1 MKKIQCLLLA
11 IVFLLSAAGLAGCG
25 GGTPP
30 PAPAKPATPAAAVI
44 TMKLGHFANATHP
57 GNLAAKQ
64 FAENVEKRTNGAV
77 KIAIYPD
84 NQLGSPPELLEQ
96 NILGAIDMSLG
107 TQGSLDKYSKKFAV
121 VMLPFIFRDYA
132 HAYKVLDGP
141 FVPWASP
148 DLEKQGLVFLANWD
162 YGFRNL
168 TNNVRPIEKPDDV
181 KGLKLRTPPEI
192 QLQSAMEALG
202 ANVTKIAFPELFM
215 AMKQGVVDGQ
225 ENPLAVIF
233 FNKYYEAQKHLAIT
247 NHVYNSMVHVIS
259 KKSWDKLNPDQQKIV
274 KEESKSAG
282 ELMRKQIQSE
292 EKDLIK
298 KLEAAGM
305 KVTYPN
311 QAEFKAK
318 MGPAYEKNS
327 AYAGKE
333 NVDEFVK
340 MADSVK

>member
-1 MKKIQCLLLA
+1 MKKISCLFLSLVVLA
-11 IVFLLSAAGLAGCG
+11 SALGLAGCG
-25 GGTPP
+25 KSTSPEP
-30 PAPAKPATPAAAVI
+30 AKTAAPAASI

-64 FAENVEKRTNGAV
+64 FAENVEKRTKGAI
-77 KIAIYPD
+77 KISVYPD

-107 TQGSLDKYSKKFAV
+107 TQGSLDKYSKKFAA
-121 VMLPFIFRDYA
+121 VMLPFIFKDYA

-141 FVPWASP
+141 FMKWAAP
-148 DLEKQGLVFLANWD
+148 DLEKHGLVFLANWE

-168 TNNVRPIEKPDDV
+168 TNNARPIEKPDDV

-202 ANVTKIAFPELFM
+202 GNVTKIAFPELFM
-215 AMKQGVVDGQ
+215 ALKQGVVDGQ
-225 ENPLAVIF
+225 ENPLAVIY
-233 FNKYYEAQKHLAIT
+233 FNKYYEAQKYLAIT

-259 KKSWDKLNPDQQKIV
+259 KKVWDKLTPEQQKII
-274 KEESKSAG
+274 KEESIAAG
-282 ELMRKQIQSE
+282 AMMRKQIQAE

-298 KLEAAGM
+298 KLEEKGM

-318 MGPAYEKNS
+318 MKPAYDKI
-327 AYAGKE
+327 ATYAGKE
-333 NVDEFVK
+333 NVDAFVK
-340 MADSVK
+340 MAEETK

>member
-1 MKKIQCLLLA
+1 MKKIQCSLLV
-11 IVFLLSAAGLAGCG
+11 IVFLLSAVGLSGCG
-25 GGTPP
+25 GSTSPQ
-30 PAPAKPATPAAAVI
+30 PAKPAAPASAPI
-44 TMKLGHFANATHP
+44 LMKLGHFANDTHP

-64 FAENVEKRTNGAV
+64 FAENVEKRTKGAV
-77 KIAIYPD
+77 KITVYPN

-121 VMLPFIFRDYA
+121 VMLPFIFKDYQ

-141 FVPWASP
+141 FVPWAAP
-148 DLEKQGLVFLANWD
+148 DLDKQGLVFLSNWD

-168 TNNVRPIEKPDDV
+168 TNNVRPIEKADDV

-202 ANVTKIAFPELFM
+202 GNVTKIAFPELFM

-233 FNKYYEAQKHLAIT
+233 FNKYYEAQKYLAIT

-259 KKSWDKLNPDQQKIV
+259 KKTWDKLTPDQQKIF
-274 KEESKSAG
+274 KEESKLAG
-282 ELMRKQIQSE
+282 ELMRKKIQSE

-298 KLEAAGM
+298 KLEEKGM

-311 QAEFKAK
+311 QADFKAK
-318 MGPAYEKNS
+318 MGPAYEKIGS
-327 AYAGKE
+327 YAGKE
-333 NVDEFVK
+333 NVGAFVK

>member
-1 MKKIQCLLLA
+1 MKKIQCLLLV
-11 IVFLLSAAGLAGCG
+11 IVFLLSAAGLSGCG
-25 GGTPP
+25 KSTAPEP
-30 PAPAKPATPAAAVI
+30 AKSSAPAATI

-64 FAENVEKRTNGAV
+64 FSENVEKRTNGAI
-77 KIAIYPD
+77 KITVYPD

-121 VMLPFIFRDYA
+121 VMLPFIFKDYQ

-141 FVPWASP
+141 FIPWAAP
-148 DLEKQGLVFLANWD
+148 DLEKQGLVFLSNWD

-202 ANVTKIAFPELFM
+202 GNVTKIAFPELFM

-259 KKSWDKLNPDQQKIV
+259 KKTWDKLTPDQQKIF
-274 KEESKSAG
+274 KEESKLAG
-282 ELMRKQIQSE
+282 EMMRKQIQSE

-298 KLEAAGM
+298 KLEEKGM

-311 QAEFKAK
+311 QADFKAK
-318 MGPAYEKNS
+318 MGPAYEKIG

-333 NVDEFVK
+333 NVDAFVK
-340 MADSVK
+340 MAESVK

>member
-1 MKKIQCLLLA
+1 MKKTQCLFLA
-11 IVFLLSAAGLAGCG
+11 IVFLVSVAGLAGCG
-25 GGTPP
+25 GSTP
-30 PAPAKPATPAAAVI
+30 PAPAKPAAPAPIV
-44 TMKLGHFANATHP
+44 MKLGHFANATHP
-57 GNLAAKQ
+57 GNMAAQQ
-64 FAENVEKRTNGAV
+64 FAANVEKRTNGAV
-77 KIAIYPD
+77 KISVYPD

-96 NILGAIDMSLG
+96 NILGSIDMSLG

-121 VMLPFIFRDYA
+121 VMLPFIFKDYQ

-141 FVPWASP
+141 FTAWAAP
-148 DLEKQGLVFLANWD
+148 DLDKQGLVFLSNWD

-192 QLQSAMEALG
+192 QLQAAMEALG
-202 ANVTKIAFPELFM
+202 GNVTKIAFPELFM

-233 FNKYYEAQKHLAIT
+233 FNKYYEAQKYLAIT

-259 KKSWDKLNPDQQKIV
+259 KKSWDKLTPDQQKIV
-274 KEESKSAG
+274 KEESKAAG
-282 ELMRKQIQSE
+282 EMMRKQIQSD

-298 KLEAAGM
+298 KLEEKGM

-311 QAEFKAK
+311 QADFKAK
-318 MGPAYEKNS
+318 MGPAYEKIG

-333 NVDEFVK
+333 NVDAFVK
-340 MADSVK
+340 MAESVK

>member
-1 MKKIQCLLLA
+1 MKKIQCLLLV
-11 IVFLLSAAGLAGCG
+11 IVFLIGAVGLAGCG
-25 GGTPP
+25 SSTP
-30 PAPAKPATPAAAVI
+30 PAPAASTAPAAAPI
-44 TMKLGHFANATHP
+44 TLKLGHFANTTHP

-64 FAENVEKRTNGAV
+64 FAENVEKRTNGAI

-141 FVPWASP
+141 FVPWAAP
-148 DLEKQGLVFLANWD
+148 DLEKRGLVFLSNWD

-192 QLQSAMEALG
+192 QLQAAMEALG
-202 ANVTKIAFPELFM
+202 GNVTKIAFPELFM

-225 ENPLAVIF
+225 ENPLAVIY
-233 FNKYYEAQKHLAIT
+233 FNKYYEAQKYLAIT

-259 KKSWDKLNPDQQKIV
+259 KKTWDKLTPDQQKII
-274 KEESKSAG
+274 KEESKLAG
-282 ELMRKQIQSE
+282 ETMRKQIQSE

-311 QAEFKAK
+311 QADFKAK
-318 MGPAYEKNS
+318 MGPAYEKIGE
-327 AYAGKE
+327 YAGKD
-333 NVDEFVK
+333 NVDAFIK